1 MFFHN
6 ILLFHRSV
14 ALGPDQLLLRGAML
28 RNTRWVFGVVVYTG
42 HDTKLM
48 QNNTATAPLKRSTLD
63 RLINTQILMLF
74 FILLLLCILSA
85 IFNVLWTNANKDGLW
100 YLGLQGEND
109 TTLCA
114 NVAATRVSSC
124 QRFNLISSSVIVA
137 EQMTKNFAFN
147 LLTFIILFNN
157 LIPIS
162 LQVTLEVV
170 RFIQATFINMD
181 IEMYHAESDTPAMA
195 RTSNLNEELGIV
207 NYIFTDKTGTLTKN
221 VMEFKRCSVGGRL
234 YE

>member
-1 MFFHN
+1 M
-6 ILLFHRSV
+6 I
-14 ALGPDQLLLRGAML
+14 
-28 RNTRWVFGVVVYTG
+28 YTG

-63 RLINTQILMLF
+63 RLINTQTLMLF

-85 IFNVLWTNANKDGLW
+85 IFNVVWTNANKEGLW
-100 YLGLQGEND
+100 YLGLQGKHVTHAD
-109 TTLCA
+109 TRCA
-114 NVAATRVSSC
+114 CR
-124 QRFNLISSSVIVA
+124 ISRMLEPFALVA
-137 EQMTKNFAFN
+137 EEMTKNFAFN

-170 RFIQATFINMD
+170 RFVQATFINMD
-181 IEMYHAESDTPAMA
+181 IEMYHPETDTPAMA

-207 NYIFTDKTGTLTKN
+207 KYIFTDKTGTLTRN
-221 VMEFKRCSVGGRL
+221 VMEFKRCSVGGIL

>member
-1 MFFHN
+1 M
-6 ILLFHRSV
+6 
-14 ALGPDQLLLRGAML
+14 
-28 RNTRWVFGVVVYTG
+28 FGVVIYTG

-48 QNNTATAPLKRSTLD
+48 QNNTTTAPLKRSTLD
-63 RLINTQILMLF
+63 RLINTQTLMLF

-85 IFNVLWTNANKDGLW
+85 IFNVMWTNANKEGLW
-100 YLGLQGEND
+100 YLGLQGKCMVQAD
-109 TTLCA
+109 FCWQHLKKYSSFTL
-114 NVAATRVSSC
+114 
-124 QRFNLISSSVIVA
+124 FFLA
-137 EQMTKNFAFN
+137 EEMTKNFAFN

-170 RFIQATFINMD
+170 RFVQATFINMD
-181 IEMYHAESDTPAMA
+181 IEMYHPETDTPAMA

-207 NYIFTDKTGTLTKN
+207 KYIFTDKTGTLTKN
-221 VMEFKRCSVGGRL
+221 VMEFKRCSIGGRL

>member
-1 MFFHN
+1 
-6 ILLFHRSV
+6 
-14 ALGPDQLLLRGAML
+14 
-28 RNTRWVFGVVVYTG
+28 
-42 HDTKLM
+42 M

-109 TTLCA
+109 TTLC
-114 NVAATRVSSC
+114 VRMLPPRV
-124 QRFNLISSSVIVA
+124 RHRNGISILSPSVIVA

-170 RFIQATFINMD
+170 RFVQATFINMD

>member
-1 MFFHN
+1 M
-6 ILLFHRSV
+6 I
-14 ALGPDQLLLRGAML
+14 
-28 RNTRWVFGVVVYTG
+28 YTG

-63 RLINTQILMLF
+63 RLINTQTLMLF

-85 IFNVLWTNANKDGLW
+85 IFNVVWTNANKEGLW
-100 YLGLQGEND
+100 YLGLQGKHVTHAD
-109 TTLCA
+109 TRCTCRILRMLKLFTL
-114 NVAATRVSSC
+114 
-124 QRFNLISSSVIVA
+124 VA
-137 EQMTKNFAFN
+137 EEMTKNFAFN

-170 RFIQATFINMD
+170 RFVQATFINMD
-181 IEMYHAESDTPAMA
+181 IEMYHPETDTPAMA

-207 NYIFTDKTGTLTKN
+207 KYIFTDKTGTLTKN